1 MTLKWQ
7 KLFTRKKKIKV
18 LTLDID
24 GTLTDG
30 HIYLSDQ
37 GELIKAFNAQD
48 GFGIKKLL
56 PLVKITPVVITGRES
71 PIVTKRCKELDIQL
85 IFQGIDDKFPVLE
98 TVLNRLSISPE
109 EIAFIGDDLNDY
121 PAMNACGFKAC
132 PADAVREIQKIS
144 DYVSPRQAGHG
155 AVRDI
160 IEHII
165 KVQGQ
170 WNNVIKNVFEI
181 HA

>member
-1 MTLKWQ
+1 MILKWQ

-18 LTLDID
+18 LILDID
-24 GTLTDG
+24 GTMTDG

-48 GFGIKKLL
+48 GFGIKRLL
-56 PLVKITPVVITGRES
+56 PLAKITPVVITGRES
-71 PIVTKRCKELDIQL
+71 PIVTKRCRELDIDL
-85 IFQGIDDKFPVLE
+85 IFQGINDKFSMLE
-98 TVLNRLSISPE
+98 TILNRLSVSPE
-109 EIAFIGDDLNDY
+109 ESAFVGDDLNDY

-132 PADAVREIQKIS
+132 PADAVRSIRKIS

-165 KVQGQ
+165 KMQGQ
-170 WNNVIKNVFEI
+170 WNSVTKNIEGFL
-181 HA
+181 A

>member
-1 MTLKWQ
+1 MTLKWR

-18 LTLDID
+18 LILDID

-30 HIYLSDQ
+30 RIYLSDQ

-56 PLVKITPVVITGRES
+56 PLAKITPVVITGRES
-71 PIVTKRCKELDIQL
+71 PIVTKRCKELDIDL
-85 IFQGIDDKFPVLE
+85 IFQGIDDKLPVLE
-98 TVLNRLSISPE
+98 TVLNRLLISPE
-109 EIAFIGDDLNDY
+109 EAAFIGDDLNDY
-121 PAMNACGFKAC
+121 PTMNACGFKAC

-144 DYVSPRQAGHG
+144 NYVSPRQAGHG

-170 WNNVIKNVFEI
+170 WNNVIKSVF
-181 HA
+181 